1 MNQREINKLD
11 KRNRLIASAL
21 DLFII
26 NGVTK
31 TSIDQIVKKANVG
44 KGTFYLYFRD
54 KDAISD
60 AVILQAS
67 NDLFKYAAITTKK
80 YAAPNIT
87 ERLINMLD
95 LIIDVFKE
103 YPYIVK
109 IFRTSLTW
117 KFIENAIANPTN
129 EKVYHLINDFFNYL
143 LTFGYTND
151 EAFQL
156 FFMILELVCS
166 MSYTSLIMGVPSDI
180 DKLKPILFNSI
191 RAMIQQGPP
200 NKKNSI

>member
-80 YAAPNIT
+80 YEAPNNT

-103 YPYIVK
+103 YPYIVR

-129 EKVYHLINDFFNYL
+129 EKVYHLIKDFFNYL
-143 LTFGYTND
+143 LTFGYTDD

-191 RAMIQQGPP
+191 RSMIQQGPP
-200 NKKNSI
+200 NKK